1 MVQTAAGLPVGQLVL
16 QLARSERFR
25 TVNIVRRRAQ
35 APDIKALG
43 GEVLIS
49 SEDNDW
55 GTQLATASTGQALS
69 RAIGATVARHL
80 APGGR
85 MLVYGALSSHRQ
97 TDPSAF
103 EMPVF
108 APRLIY
114 SAAAVQGWYLLHWL
128 EVTPLA
134 ECGAIFAKVLDRL
147 ASGALRLPPTKRHRP
162 QNIADALRDAD
173 GAPREGKPLLD
184 LSSWAAH

>member
-1 MVQTAAGLPVGQLVL
+1 
-16 QLARSERFR
+16 
-25 TVNIVRRRAQ
+25 
-35 APDIKALG
+35 
-43 GEVLIS
+43 
-49 SEDNDW
+49 
-55 GTQLATASTGQALS
+55 
-69 RAIGATVARHL
+69 
-80 APGGR
+80 

-108 APRLIY
+108 APGLIY

-134 ECGAIFAKVLDRL
+134 DCGAIFAKVLDRL
-147 ASGALRLPPTKRHRP
+147 ASGALRLPPAKRHRP
-162 QNIADALRDAD
+162 RNIADSLRDAD

-184 LSSWAAH
+184 LGSWAAE

>member
-1 MVQTAAGLPVGQLVL
+1 MKSCGNSRGFWRAAGSRGLGECADFYDLLNHSPGIP
-16 QLARSERFR
+16 F
-25 TVNIVRRRAQ
+25 RRA
-35 APDIKALG
+35 G
-43 GEVLIS
+43 
-49 SEDNDW
+49 
-55 GTQLATASTGQALS
+55 
-69 RAIGATVARHL
+69 
-80 APGGR
+80 
-85 MLVYGALSSHRQ
+85 RQ

-103 EMPVF
+103 EMPVL

-128 EVTPLA
+128 EVTRLA

-147 ASGALRLPPTKRHRP
+147 ASGALRLPPAKRHRP

-184 LSSWAAH
+184 LSSWAAD

>member
-1 MVQTAAGLPVGQLVL
+1 
-16 QLARSERFR
+16 
-25 TVNIVRRRAQ
+25 
-35 APDIKALG
+35 
-43 GEVLIS
+43 
-49 SEDNDW
+49 
-55 GTQLATASTGQALS
+55 
-69 RAIGATVARHL
+69 
-80 APGGR
+80 

-108 APRLIY
+108 APSLIY

-134 ECGAIFAKVLDRL
+134 DCGDIFAKVLDRL
-147 ASGALRLPPTKRHRP
+147 ASGALRLPRAKRHRP

-184 LSSWAAH
+184 LSSWAADQRTVL

>member
-1 MVQTAAGLPVGQLVL
+1 VVIT
-16 QLARSERFR
+16 
-25 TVNIVRRRAQ
+25 
-35 APDIKALG
+35 
-43 GEVLIS
+43 

-55 GTQLATASTGQALS
+55 GTQLATASEAEALS
-69 RAIGATVARHL
+69 RAIDCVAGRTGATVARHL

-85 MLVYGALSSHRQ
+85 MLVYGALSSHGQ

-114 SAAAVQGWYLLHWL
+114 SAAAVQGWYLPLWL
-128 EVTPLA
+128 EATPLA
-134 ECGAIFAKVLDRL
+134 DCRAIFAKILDRL
-147 ASGALRLPPTKRHRP
+147 ASSALRLPLAKRHRP

-173 GAPREGKPLLD
+173 GTPHEGKPLLD
-184 LSSWAAH
+184 LCSWAAD